1 MSEEGAMYR
10 FISFF
15 VIFGTVSMMIYFHN
29 QSSHFSAGN
38 HEMMHQE
45 NQIIIPPSH
54 LAPTISGSVIKDPSG
69 TWLLEIHTENFTF
82 KPKKA
87 GTEEPTYNEGHAH
100 IYLNGKKVNR
110 LYGQYYHLDIL
121 PSGTNEI
128 KVTLNGNNHGVL
140 IANGEEVAFTEIVK
154 VP

>member
-1 MSEEGAMYR
+1 MYR

-15 VIFGTVSMMIYFHN
+15 VILGIVSMMLYLHN

-45 NQIIIPPSH
+45 NQIHIPPTH
-54 LAPTISGSVIKDPSG
+54 HAPTISGSVTRDPSG
-69 TWLLEIHTENFTF
+69 TWLLEIQTENFTF
-82 KPKKA
+82 EPKKA
-87 GTEEPTYNEGHAH
+87 GTEEITYNEGHAH

-110 LYGQYYHLDIL
+110 LYGQFYHLDIL
-121 PSGTNEI
+121 PAGTNEI
-128 KVTLNGNNHGVL
+128 KVTLNGNNHGVFV
-140 IANGEEVAFTEIVK
+140 ANGEEVAFTETVK